1 MRNTKIRGDSEAAIF
16 VRMWER
22 APGSMTPAIAR
33 QILKLGF
40 DDIDRDRIRDLLERN
55 REEGLSP
62 NEQNELTS
70 YVKAG
75 NLLAILQSK
84 ARKLLKVPPPKVNR
98 E

>member
-1 MRNTKIRGDSEAAIF
+1 MRDTKIRGESEVAIF

-22 APGSMTPAIAR
+22 APGGMTPGIAR

-40 DDIDRDRIRDLLERN
+40 DDVDRNRIRDLLERN

-62 NEQNELTS
+62 QEAKQLDS

-75 NLLAILQSK
+75 DLLAILQSR
-84 ARKLLKVPPPKVNR
+84 ARKLLKVPPPKIR
-98 E
+98 RG